1 MDQKC
6 FCSSLSLSIGSHPL
20 TVGLVGNR
28 IARYLYYDEKVAAM
42 RFRVDRQNSAIQP
55 QSLGSHGRDRKIGLV
70 GWQLRDSDFFSVIRR
85 KKETRMESSEIVNS
99 TLSVITV
106 RLLRWQ
112 YLVCWRY

>member
-1 MDQKC
+1 MLVAIHNK
-6 FCSSLSLSIGSHPL
+6 LPLILGSHPL

-70 GWQLRDSDFFSVIRR
+70 GWQLRDSDFPPA
-85 KKETRMESSEIVNS
+85 
-99 TLSVITV
+99 
-106 RLLRWQ
+106 LLEDKHPFHSGRSFCPQ
-112 YLVCWRY
+112 SAVPEPECL

>member
-1 MDQKC
+1 MDNFATNCNLARQINIYS
-6 FCSSLSLSIGSHPL
+6 FVIVSHPL

-70 GWQLRDSDFFSVIRR
+70 GWQL
-85 KKETRMESSEIVNS
+85 
-99 TLSVITV
+99 
-106 RLLRWQ
+106 
-112 YLVCWRY
+112 

>member
-1 MDQKC
+1 MHQKDE
-6 FCSSLSLSIGSHPL
+6 SRTKIKTKMMNRSMSEAPSQQIIVIVSHPL

-70 GWQLRDSDFFSVIRR
+70 GWQL
-85 KKETRMESSEIVNS
+85 
-99 TLSVITV
+99 
-106 RLLRWQ
+106 
-112 YLVCWRY
+112 